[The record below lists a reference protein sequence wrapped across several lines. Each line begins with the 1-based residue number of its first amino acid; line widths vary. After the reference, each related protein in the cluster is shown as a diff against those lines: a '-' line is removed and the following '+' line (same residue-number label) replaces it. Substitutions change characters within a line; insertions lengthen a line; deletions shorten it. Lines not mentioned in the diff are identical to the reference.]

1 MTDTTTLLTRTPG
14 DTFRFRGTEYVLIDF
29 ARTKAKI
36 APATEPDKVYTL
48 ARTAT
53 VEPTGHSDD
62 ALAAAL
68 QATAVAPP
76 TLTPGARV
84 RIVANPRTIRDGL
97 AGVETII
104 VRTNPK
110 TYTLANGWRVSPG
123 LVEAV

>member
-36 APATEPDKVYTL
+36 APATEPGKVYTL

-62 ALAAAL
+62 AL
-68 QATAVAPP
+68 
-76 TLTPGARV
+76 ARV

>member
-1 MTDTTTLLTRTPG
+1 MTDTTTLLPRTPG

-36 APATEPDKVYTL
+36 APAADPGKVYTL

-68 QATAVAPP
+68 QASAVAPP

>member
-36 APATEPDKVYTL
+36 APAADPGKVYTL

-53 VEPTGHSDD
+53 VEPTGHSGD

-68 QATAVAPP
+68 QASAVAPP
-76 TLTPGARV
+76 SLTPGARV
-84 RIVANPRTIRDGL
+84 RIVTTRRALAAGPRAPSR
-97 AGVETII
+97 
-104 VRTNPK
+104 RTP
-110 TYTLANGWRVSPG
+110 
-123 LVEAV
+123 

>member
-1 MTDTTTLLTRTPG
+1 MTDTTTLITRTPG

-36 APATEPDKVYTL
+36 AALTEPGKVYTL

-68 QATAVAPP
+68 QATA
-76 TLTPGARV
+76 ARAAEPDP
-84 RIVANPRTIRDGL
+84 RNPRAHRRQPRTTRDGL
-97 AGVETII
+97 AGVETLI

-110 TYTLANGWRVSPG
+110 SYTLANGWRVSPG